1 MTLMPM
7 PLGPLKHNGIY
18 SQRPVSRCFYLTQR
32 AGRLAALFNVFK
44 KRIYDDDKV
53 KKLKSYMSD
62 KLGLLIATDK
72 NPNGSMKNPS
82 DSEELN
88 FLLLKLNS
96 LTNKK
101 IENITEENF
110 CSSSYQGDDFNKME
124 NYLKNLETLVQQLRE
139 DISSLR
145 AEDYKGVDEY
155 IKNDKEK
162 NIIPLGGGRRK
173 SRRSKSKSKSRRKH
187 RRSRKH

>member
-1 MTLMPM
+1 
-7 PLGPLKHNGIY
+7 
-18 SQRPVSRCFYLTQR
+18 
-32 AGRLAALFNVFK
+32 
-44 KRIYDDDKV
+44 
-53 KKLKSYMSD
+53 MSD